1 MRPPELLKPAGA
13 PRPAAPFSASLLAVL
28 LVLPLAVH
36 AQGDRVSKTV
46 EDNLASVNRLYEAL
60 EYERALEKIDQAKR
74 MVPGAEASVT
84 LVLYEGIILAEMIRM
99 DEANRAFRAALFLR
113 PDAKLPV
120 EVAPKL
126 KKHFEFV
133 RAEVTREMELVRDM
147 REAKQR
153 HEAAIAQRETK
164 PGVPPPPE
172 KTFASRS
179 HALLP
184 SIAGGVLLAAGGVS
198 YGLSRSELSKL
209 HGNGPRLA
217 TYEDA
222 RASASR
228 GKTLQTMGLGL
239 AGAGVVGLGV
249 AAGLYLLGGPSQ
261 PMALGVSTDGTS
273 AFVHG
278 SWQ

>member
-1 MRPPELLKPAGA
+1 M
-13 PRPAAPFSASLLAVL
+13 
-28 LVLPLAVH
+28 
-36 AQGDRVSKTV
+36 
-46 EDNLASVNRLYEAL
+46 NRLYEAL
-60 EYERALEKIDQAKR
+60 EYERALEKIEQAKR
-74 MVPGAEASVT
+74 MVPGVEASVT

-133 RAEVTREMELVRDM
+133 RAEVQREMELVRDM

-153 HEAAIAQRETK
+153 YEAAIAQRETK

-184 SIAGGVLLAAGGVS
+184 AVAGGVLLAAGGVS

-209 HGNGPRLA
+209 RGDDPRLA

-249 AAGLYLLGGPSQ
+249 AVGLYLLGGPSE